1 MYIKHTTMELYE
13 PVNIDHLM
21 MLLKEPL
28 FKVDKETKGRL
39 SAIKQ
44 RIEPYNDIPC
54 LKVSYDYSTPLRA
67 HKIGRMYPH
76 TVSAAMLPK
85 PIRNLV
91 FRGGHSLDIVNCHY
105 SLALKL
111 AEDLH
116 VPHEA
121 IEEYVSNRDAK
132 LQEITKSHNMSRHAA
147 KEMYL
152 KLAFGGHIP
161 IDNEFCKKLKEEMDI
176 LAAVCYTKYPQWHD
190 MKFKKDKA
198 ALMDHDNKTYSL
210 LSYVLQTEETKIMQ
224 VIITRLQE
232 LGDWVGMYLFDGLYL
247 QKTNTHYAYVREE
260 LQDLVRDKTG
270 YRIRLKYASISP
282 GDVSIFSV
290 PSASDQKKE
299 GEQDPDYPIHL
310 FAETHFM
317 ILGKLFI
324 EFPESGRR
332 PELIDASRSY
342 CEEFGPKYW
351 ANVQRHLPSER
362 RYHYFDFEPYN
373 GHTNKY
379 NQKAYNLFQGFAF
392 EKHFPEFDGI
402 QQKDWHQYC
411 TKIAQSLQP
420 EETLLWK
427 TSMTYRQLSQYIC
440 NGSHEAEMY
449 IMQYLARIV
458 FMPHYRI
465 GKMMILRN
473 NCGGTGKTAF
483 FHLLFV
489 QQVLGKQYGGTH
501 SSLAEVFGDKN
512 MKIEH
517 QLLLVLEESDI
528 SQTKD
533 LQGKIKEAVDRD
545 ENHVRLLY
553 HNPYPTK
560 NTVNYI
566 LNTNKEIGIV
576 FEKDNMRRFPVF
588 DVKEHRL
595 SPEEIKQLQD
605 ETRNPEFVKIF
616 VKVLLNAH
624 SMTFNFNQFPKSETC
639 EILKEK
645 YKDPVAQF
653 ILFLFVEWN
662 DYLRDT
668 VPSKLGGNYTWHM
681 TKDTGDFRVKE
692 FKHSLEEIY
701 DLYKVF
707 SAMRLPSRKVLEYN
721 SFKQNDSWRQF
732 KLKYNIEPVRGI
744 YSVDYKDLR
753 HRMVSDMLGTTLTS
767 HFSNDNASNKKQRT
781 NE

>member
-1 MYIKHTTMELYE
+1 MYIKLTTMELYE
-13 PVNIDHLM
+13 PIDINHLM
-21 MLLKEPL
+21 LLLKEPL
-28 FKVDKETKGRL
+28 AKVDKETKGRL
-39 SAIKQ
+39 CAIKQ
-44 RIEPYNDIPC
+44 HIEPYNDIPC
-54 LKVSYDYSTPLRA
+54 LKVSYDYTKPLRG

-76 TVSAAMLPK
+76 SMSAAMLPK

-91 FRGGHSLDIVNCHY
+91 FEGGYSLDIVNCHY
-105 SLALKL
+105 CLALKL
-111 AEDLH
+111 AQDWH

-132 LQEITKSHNMSRHAA
+132 LQEITDRYNMPRDDA

-152 KLAFGGHIP
+152 KLAFGGHTS

-176 LAAVCYTKYPQWHD
+176 LAAVCYTKYPQWHNV
-190 MKFKKDKA
+190 KFKKDKD

-247 QKTNTHYAYVREE
+247 KKTNTHYAQVREE
-260 LQDLVRDKTG
+260 LQEMVHDKTG
-270 YRIRLKYASISP
+270 YKIKLKYDGIKK
-282 GDVSIFSV
+282 DVTIFSL
-290 PSASDQKKE
+290 PSASSQEKE
-299 GEQDPDYPIHL
+299 DDYPIDL

-324 EFPESGRR
+324 EFPGTGRR
-332 PELIDASRSY
+332 PELIDAARSY

-351 ANVQRHLPSER
+351 ANVQRHLPLDR
-362 RYHYFDFEPYN
+362 RYKYFNFEPYN
-373 GHTNKY
+373 GHTNQY
-379 NQKAYNLFQGFAF
+379 DRNAYNLFKGFAF
-392 EKHFPEFDGI
+392 EKHFPEFDRT

-411 TKIAQSLQP
+411 TKIAQSLQT
-420 EETLLWK
+420 EEMSLWK
-427 TSMTYRQLSQYIC
+427 TSMTYKQLSQYIC

-449 IMQYLARIV
+449 VMQYMARIV

-465 GKMMILRN
+465 GKMMIFRN

-501 SSLAEVFGDKN
+501 SSLNEVFGEKN
-512 MKIEH
+512 MNIENK
-517 QLLLVLEESDI
+517 LLLVLEESDV

-595 SPEEIKQLQD
+595 SPEEIEQLQN
-605 ETRNPEFVKIF
+605 ETRSPEFVKIF
-616 VKVLLNAH
+616 VKVLLSAH

-639 EILKEK
+639 EILKIK
-645 YKDPVAQF
+645 HKDPVAQF
-653 ILFLFVEWN
+653 IHFLFVEWN

-681 TKDTGDFRVKE
+681 TKDTGDFKVKE
-692 FKHSLEEIY
+692 FKHSMEEIY
-701 DLYKVF
+701 DIYKVF
-707 SAMRLPSRKVLEYN
+707 SAMRLPSRKVLEFN
-721 SFKQNDSWRQF
+721 SFIHSDSWIKF
-732 KLKYNIEPVRGI
+732 KAKYNIKSERGI
-744 YSVDYKDLR
+744 YTVNYKDLR
-753 HRMVSDMLGTTLTS
+753 QRMVSDMNGANLTN
-767 HFSNDNASNKKQRT
+767 HFAPSDGASSSKKQRT